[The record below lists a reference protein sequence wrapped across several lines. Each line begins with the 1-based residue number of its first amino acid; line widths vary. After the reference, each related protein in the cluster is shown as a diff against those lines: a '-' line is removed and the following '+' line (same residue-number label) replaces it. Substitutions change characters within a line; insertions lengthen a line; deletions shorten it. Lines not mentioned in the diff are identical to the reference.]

1 MAVSILITSN
11 PQPEGT
17 RDNQNFL
24 SWNYARWYQYLENE
38 NTILPHNLFSHTLD
52 HVVDGNTLIVIKIF
66 FFLHFRLLFNDN
78 RACASNSMS
87 TKYPSFSPNIYTP
100 RVYAEVRWVY
110 KQIFK
115 FQTNDVQVAQTTKG
129 GTGSLVNGHNC
140 TMQLLLF
147 FTFQYF
153 QKKLAIVLDVPI
165 HNLPRQKTVQ
175 L

>member
-1 MAVSILITSN
+1 MKTQFFHTTCFPI
-11 PQPEGT
+11 PQT
-17 RDNQNFL
+17 N
-24 SWNYARWYQYLENE
+24 A
-38 NTILPHNLFSHTLD
+38 
-52 HVVDGNTLIVIKIF
+52 VDGNTLVFIKIF
-66 FFLHFRLLFNDN
+66 FFLYFRLLFNGN

-100 RVYAEVRWVY
+100 RVYAEVRWVQ

-140 TMQLLLF
+140 TMQLFFF

-165 HNLPRQKTVQ
+165 HNLSRQKKSKIHGLGVVFIEENLFYWTFWNKTLHVV
-175 L
+175 